1 MAGTS
6 PTSRSFGV
14 TCGFFYVKEPL
25 LTGSGRARA
34 AIRMSTSNIVGLS
47 RDCAIPHACRE
58 RCFGLPLYSAIAREA
73 LAGKLGLLHF
83 VPLSARVH
91 TKANRNFRRGY
102 IIPLRNLVFSDRQGS
117 H

>member
-25 LTGSGRARA
+25 LTGSRPCRA

-58 RCFGLPLYSAIAREA
+58 RFSVCPFTARSHAKPGWKAGASA
-73 LAGKLGLLHF
+73 
-83 VPLSARVH
+83 
-91 TKANRNFRRGY
+91 FRA
-102 IIPLRNLVFSDRQGS
+102 F
-117 H
+117 